1 MSAEARMKL
10 IEYRELQGVDHA
22 ADRVDDTTGK
32 KPGKCLRT
40 HEMINAT
47 DREDAEPAHGN
58 VDGGI
63 EPFRGIY
70 PADRQKQSG
79 KCKTPDDSAQRSAGA
94 CRKHKHADRSIAS
107 GNQEIDHD
115 VIQLLEQKS
124 RFVVRDD
131 RMVKGAGTVQ
141 KDHAQNKK
149 RAGDH
154 CFGVFGE
161 NRLF

>member
-22 ADRVDDTTGK
+22 ADRVDDTAGE
-32 KPGKCLRT
+32 KPGKCLWA
-40 HEMINAT
+40 HEMINAA

-63 EPFRGIY
+63 EPFWGIY
-70 PADRQKQSG
+70 PTDRQKQSG

-94 CRKHKHADRSIAS
+94 CRKHKHADRCIAS
-107 GNQEIDHD
+107 GDQEIDHD

-124 RFVVRDD
+124 CLVICDD

-154 CFGVFGE
+154 GFGVSSE